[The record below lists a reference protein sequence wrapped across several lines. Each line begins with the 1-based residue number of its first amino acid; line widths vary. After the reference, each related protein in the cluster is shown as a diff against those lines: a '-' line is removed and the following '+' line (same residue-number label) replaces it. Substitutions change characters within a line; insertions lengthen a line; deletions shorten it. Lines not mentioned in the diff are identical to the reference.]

1 MFLFLMALSIN
12 MQQAELEVDT
22 MSHFKNKQLYKIS
35 DKLVNEVEINFFSKP
50 NNYDKLHDFS
60 NLMQLSTDFQYYI
73 ANWQPIGI
81 SNFKGS
87 AIFGAYYESG
97 NREKTRNRDGK
108 DYTSIK
114 SVQVNH
120 NVFDLNNIQLQQGR
134 IFDADEYILT
144 GDNIPVIL
152 GAEYT
157 GIYQLGDQIDIDYY
171 FQTFKGTVVGIV
183 QPLQKIVTNNRP
195 ELLLDRYVLLPLMSL
210 SDSPSRLNNNAAK
223 YPVFFKALLL
233 TRANGMIISEL
244 DPLSIRKV
252 VGSIAQKTGF
262 DQFSI
267 IGADG
272 LRINTLVQMTEA
284 NRFTLLLVSS
294 LMFVITMS
302 ILLLTLF
309 IKTKKNVSTYK
320 VLLISGATLNHVC
333 LMISLQSL
341 ITYVIGSIIP
351 CLITMLLTSF
361 SIPIFLTYLL
371 LVLLLSLFMT
381 IMTYLFVKKIF
392 SKLDIVR
399 ELKG

>member
-1 MFLFLMALSIN
+1 MALSIN
-12 MQQAELEVDT
+12 MQQAKLEVGT

-35 DKLVNEVEINFFSKP
+35 DGLINEEDVNFFAKP
-50 NNYDKLHDFS
+50 SNYDRLHDFS
-60 NLMQLSTDFQYYI
+60 ELMHASTQFQYYI

-81 SNFKGS
+81 SDFKGS
-87 AIFGAYYESG
+87 AIFGAYYELGHS
-97 NREKTRNRDGK
+97 EQTSNRDGK
-108 DYTSIK
+108 EYSSIK
-114 SVQVNH
+114 SVQVTQ
-120 NVFDLNNIQLQQGR
+120 NVFDLNVVQLQQGR
-134 IFDADEYILT
+134 TFDADEYILT
-144 GDNIPVIL
+144 GDNIPIIL
-152 GAEYT
+152 GAEYA
-157 GIYQLGDQIDIDYY
+157 GVYQLGDQIDIDYY

-183 QPLQKIVTNNRP
+183 QPLQKIVTNSRP

-210 SDSPSRLNNNAAK
+210 SDPPSYLNKNAVK

-244 DPLSIRKV
+244 DPLSIRKI

-267 IGADG
+267 IGADS

-284 NRFTLLLVSS
+284 NQFTLLLVSS

-333 LMISLQSL
+333 LMISIQSF
-341 ITYVIGSIIP
+341 ITYLIGSIIP
-351 CLITMLLTSF
+351 CLITMILTGF